1 MLGAVGL
8 ATSHISKKSLWSLW
22 ETIKGILRYKLYERT
37 CGTMAVIKVPTT
49 FNIDVEFEIPEFYR
63 RLLALVID
71 VLIEFFYYKI
81 IVEVMTGIDRENN
94 FSDFTLTTMG
104 MVLVLPIFLYH
115 LVLEITM
122 NGQSVG
128 KKIMAIKV
136 VNENGGKA
144 SISQFIIRWL
154 LRVSDVWIVFLV
166 LLLASGSWIGRN
178 IETSIIVLATIAF
191 LIADIVLVVSSK
203 KGQRLGDILAHT
215 ILIRT
220 NTKASIEETVFQEV
234 ADTYNPQ
241 FPQIMQ
247 LSDRDINAIKS
258 ILETARKKGDFNMA
272 ATASEKIK
280 AHLNIDSSMSPFDF
294 LDILLKDYNYL
305 SVK

>member
-1 MLGAVGL
+1 
-8 ATSHISKKSLWSLW
+8 
-22 ETIKGILRYKLYERT
+22 
-37 CGTMAVIKVPTT
+37 MAVIRIPTS

-63 RLLALVID
+63 RLISLLID

-81 IVEVMTGIDRENN
+81 IVEILNSIGKNGNYSGFTID
-94 FSDFTLTTMG
+94 TLA
-104 MVLVLPIFLYH
+104 MVLVLPILFYH
-115 LVLEITM
+115 VLFEITM

-128 KKIMAIKV
+128 KKIMGIKV
-136 VNENGGKA
+136 VHENGARA

-154 LRVSDVWIVFLV
+154 LRISDVWIVVLILV
-166 LLLASGSWIGRN
+166 LASGGGFGHDLEATLMVIGAF
-178 IETSIIVLATIAF
+178 VFLAT
-191 LIADIVLVVSSK
+191 DIILVVSSK
-203 KGQRLGDILAHT
+203 KGQRIGDMLAHT

-220 NTKASIEETVFQEV
+220 NTRTSIEETVFQEV
-234 ADTYNPQ
+234 ADTYIPS

-247 LSDRDINAIKS
+247 LSDKDINAIKS

-280 AHLNIDSSMSPFDF
+280 AHLKIDTAMSPFDF
-294 LDILLKDYNYL
+294 LEVLLKDYNYL